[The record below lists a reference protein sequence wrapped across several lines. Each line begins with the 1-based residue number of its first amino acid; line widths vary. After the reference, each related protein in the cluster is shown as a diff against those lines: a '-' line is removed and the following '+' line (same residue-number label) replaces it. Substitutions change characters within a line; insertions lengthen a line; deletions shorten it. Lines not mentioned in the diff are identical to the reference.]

1 MGIREPGG
9 SVRPVQAAMLERLCF
24 ALDRAGEQR
33 ALIRLAECWSVLGRL
48 PPKVALLEAGNLLDF
63 GLVDRAWVRIREC
76 EDALGETVEHSA
88 LQAEMYLQRGWPA
101 RARRHLEGALEAHP
115 ETTVLLGLLE
125 RTDAPAMEPPTDAR
139 DVEREGNPTQLVDL
153 AERFLR
159 TGSHLRARAVLE
171 RLKKKEGP
179 WGQRVEDLLW
189 GLDGGFEEDDVDLMA
204 LAESLLPRVAQVE
217 FEGGEAM
224 TQTRVG
230 PVLVDMVD
238 PPMEAEGPAFP
249 SLFRW
254 LEEEAADPGSAEVT
268 AVSSLA
274 DTIMPEE
281 HTQNED
287 DTGTQQ
293 TRIMRLIFRKDHP
306 QDVTSEE
313 PDQADH
319 ADLSGGLPLE
329 APELEESGLFDSR
342 LDEMQAAG
350 ETDFTGDVML
360 LETEDAD
367 RVVMT
372 RREMEPTDPS
382 VADVLGPIE
391 VIPQQIGPKRKK
403 AEVTQPVIVDDVEDE
418 TGEQT
423 AKLEA
428 PSSDLAVEDAPL
440 LDETVL
446 ARAPDLDPA
455 GTQRLVWLTLVV
467 LLVGGFG
474 VLAGSRMISM
484 RAVSQ
489 VVGDAQSIL
498 NDARYAQILQEE
510 AQLDL
515 GILEERSP
523 LAARHVSQALVEL
536 ALWGEYSGGKLRLAS
551 ATESLQAAASL
562 GRGGPALGLA
572 NAWRSFYMGDLPRA
586 QQDLSV
592 LPEDAERLYL
602 ESRIAAVAGRL
613 AAAGSFAS
621 RAVTLAP
628 GSMRNLLWRARL
640 CTRSGDDSCARLS
653 LEAAAR
659 LEPRHPELELLEIY
673 ALSSNATP
681 SEQIARFEGYLAS
694 HAQLAPRL
702 AGSVELHLA
711 ALYEARGE
719 KGTARESITRALA
732 HDPENPDAR
741 YLSGVERYQENRL
754 KAAAADFQACRSS
767 RPSDARCLSG
777 LVRVFLDQ
785 DRVDSAREALLEGR
799 RTVFDEPGL
808 DCMEGWVQLAEGEL
822 DGRLLERLLER
833 LGEPEPA
840 WLVGVMRGTSGD
852 PGAAEAL
859 VRSLHGLAES
869 TDPMLQGLTGR
880 VMAQVA
886 LYGVELGDRQ
896 KWARDAVMKAPIDP
910 MVRVARGRYL
920 ESLGRGEE
928 AAVELD
934 LAVNLGPEAALAHY
948 ERGLFYL
955 DFGDKHERTLHS
967 WHRYR
972 QLQPTGPRAVLVEKR
987 LQFLR

>member
-48 PPKVALLEAGNLLDF
+48 PAKVALVEAGNLLDF
-63 GLVDRAWVRIREC
+63 GLVDRAWVRMREC
-76 EDALGETVEHSA
+76 EDALGDTVEHSA

-101 RARRHLEGALEAHP
+101 RARRHLESALEAHP
-115 ETTVLLGLLE
+115 ETPALLRLLE
-125 RTDAPAMEPPTDAR
+125 RTDAPAMEPPSDAR
-139 DVEREGNPTQLVDL
+139 DVEREGNPEQLVDL

-171 RLKKKEGP
+171 RLRKKEGP
-179 WGQRVEDLLW
+179 LGGRVEDLLW
-189 GLDGGFEEDDVDLMA
+189 GLDGGFEEDDVDLMV
-204 LAESLLPRVAQVE
+204 LAESLLPRVALLEV
-217 FEGGEAM
+217 EGGAETM

-238 PPMEAEGPAFP
+238 PPLEADGPAFP

-274 DTIMPEE
+274 EMLVSEE

-293 TRIMRLIFRKDHP
+293 TRIMRLIFRKERT
-306 QDVTSEE
+306 QDVTSDVSE
-313 PDQADH
+313 PVEH
-319 ADLSGGLPLE
+319 ADLSEALPPAALE
-329 APELEESGLFDSR
+329 IEDSGVFDSR
-342 LDEMQAAG
+342 LDEMQASG
-350 ETDFTGDVML
+350 GMELTGDVML

-372 RREMEPTDPS
+372 RRESEPTDPS
-382 VADVLGPIE
+382 VADVLSPIE
-391 VIPQQIGPKRKK
+391 VIPQRIGPKREKV
-403 AEVTQPVIVDDVEDE
+403 EVTQPIHVEDE
-418 TGEQT
+418 TGERT

-428 PSSDLAVEDAPL
+428 PSSDLAEVETPL

-474 VLAGSRMISM
+474 VLGGSRMISM
-484 RAVSQ
+484 RAVTR
-489 VVGDAQSIL
+489 VVGDAQSVL
-498 NDARYAQILQEE
+498 NEARYAQILQQE

-523 LAARHVSQALVEL
+523 LAARHVSRALVEL

-551 ATESLQAAASL
+551 ATESLQLAASL
-562 GRGGPALGLA
+562 GGGGPALGLA
-572 NAWRSFYMGDLPRA
+572 NAWRSFYLGDLPRA

-592 LPEDAERLYL
+592 LPENAERLYL
-602 ESRIAAVAGRL
+602 ESRIAAVAGREG
-613 AAAGSFAS
+613 AAGSLAS

-653 LEAAAR
+653 LEAAAGID
-659 LEPRHPELELLEIY
+659 PRHPELELLEIY

-711 ALYEARGE
+711 AMYEARGE
-719 KGTARESITRALA
+719 DRISRESITRALA

-767 RPSDARCLSG
+767 RPSDARCLAG
-777 LVRVFLDQ
+777 LLRVLLEQ
-785 DRVDSAREALLEGR
+785 DRVAAAREALQEGR
-799 RTVFDEPGL
+799 RTVFDRPGL
-808 DCMEGWVQLAEGEL
+808 DCMEGWVQLAEGDL
-822 DGRLLERLLER
+822 DAALLVLLLDRME
-833 LGEPEPA
+833 EPEPA

-859 VRSLHGLAES
+859 VRSLAGLAES
-869 TDPMLQGLTGR
+869 ADPMLQGLTGR
-880 VMAQVA
+880 VKAQVA
-886 LYGVELGDRQ
+886 LYGVELENRE
-896 KWARDAVMKAPIDP
+896 KWAEDAVVESPIDP

-934 LAVNLGPEAALAHY
+934 LAVNLGPETALAHY

-972 QLQPTGPRAVLVEKR
+972 QLLPTGPRAKQVEKR
-987 LQFLR
+987 LLALQ

>member
-1 MGIREPGG
+1 
-9 SVRPVQAAMLERLCF
+9 MLERLCF

-48 PPKVALLEAGNLLDF
+48 PPKVALLEAGTLLDF
-63 GLVDRAWVRIREC
+63 GLVDRAWVRMREC
-76 EDALGETVEHSA
+76 EEVLGETVEHSA

-115 ETTVLLGLLE
+115 ETPALLRLLE

-139 DVEREGNPTQLVDL
+139 DVEREGNPEQLVDL

-179 WGQRVEDLLW
+179 WEQRVEDLLW
-189 GLDGGFEEDDVDLMA
+189 GLDGGFEEDDVDLMT
-204 LAESLLPRVAQVE
+204 LAESLLPRVALVE
-217 FEGGEAM
+217 FDGGGETM

-238 PPMEAEGPAFP
+238 PPVETEGPAFP

-254 LEEEAADPGSAEVT
+254 LEEEAADPGTAEVT

-274 DTIMPEE
+274 ERLVSEE
-281 HTQNED
+281 HTQGDD
-287 DTGTQQ
+287 DTGSHQ
-293 TRIMRLIFRKDHP
+293 TRIMRLIFRKEST
-306 QDVTSEE
+306 QDVTSAGS
-313 PDQADH
+313 DAADH
-319 ADLSGGLPLE
+319 GDLTGGLSL
-329 APELEESGLFDSR
+329 AALDLEESGRVGSN
-342 LDEMQAAG
+342 LDDMQATG
-350 ETDFTGDVML
+350 DLEFTGDVMM

-372 RREMEPTDPS
+372 RRELEPTDPS
-382 VADVLGPIE
+382 VADVLSPIE
-391 VIPQQIGPKRKK
+391 VIPQQIGPKREK
-403 AEVTQPVIVDDVEDE
+403 AEITQPFYSDDVEDE

-428 PSSDLAVEDAPL
+428 PSSDLPAEASPP

-446 ARAPDLDPA
+446 ARAPDLDPV

-474 VLAGSRMISM
+474 VLGGSRMISM
-484 RAVSQ
+484 RAVAR
-489 VVGDAQSIL
+489 VVGDAQSVL
-498 NDARYAQILQEE
+498 NDARYAQILQQE

-523 LAARHVSQALVEL
+523 LAALHVSRALVEL

-551 ATESLQAAASL
+551 ATESLQVAASL
-562 GRGGPALGLA
+562 GGGGPALGLA

-586 QQDLSV
+586 EQDLLV

-602 ESRIAAVAGRL
+602 ESRIAAVAGRMEL
-613 AAAGSFAS
+613 AGTLAG

-640 CTRSGDDSCARLS
+640 CTRSGDEACTRFS
-653 LEAAAR
+653 LEAAAA

-681 SEQIARFEGYLAS
+681 PEQISRFEGYLES
-694 HAQLAPRL
+694 HGQLAPRL

-719 KGTARESITRALA
+719 EGTARASLTRALA

-754 KAAAADFQACRSS
+754 EAAAADFQACRAS

-777 LVRVFLDQ
+777 LLRVLLEQ
-785 DRVDSAREALLEGR
+785 DRVVAAREALQEGR
-799 RTVFDEPGL
+799 KTVFDEPGL
-808 DCMEGWVQLAEGEL
+808 DCMEGWVQLAEGDL
-822 DGRLLERLLER
+822 DAALLERLLDR
-833 LGEPEPA
+833 MAEPEPA
-840 WLVGVMRGTSGD
+840 WLVGLMRGTRGD
-852 PGAAEAL
+852 PGAGGAL
-859 VRSLHGLAES
+859 VRSLSGLSES
-869 TDPMLQGLTGR
+869 SDPMLLGLTGR
-880 VMAQVA
+880 VMSQVA
-886 LYGVELGDRQ
+886 LYGVDLEERE
-896 KWARDAVMKAPIDP
+896 KWAEDAMQRSPIDP

-928 AAVELD
+928 AALELD
-934 LAVNLGPEAALAHY
+934 LAVNLGPETALAHY

-967 WHRYR
+967 WYRYR
-972 QLQPTGPRAVLVEKR
+972 QLLPTGPRADQVEKR
-987 LQFLR
+987 LLVLQ